1 MGKNFLMASVAV
13 AALAS
18 RLALAADMPVKAAV
32 KASPP
37 IYNWTGFYVGANAG
51 VSAGVTPILQT
62 SAIPPFHRA
71 SQTGRLTI
79 RSAR

>member
-1 MGKNFLMASVAV
+1 MGLGKDFLMASVAV

-18 RLALAADMPVKAAV
+18 HPALAADMPVKAVV

-37 IYNWTGFYVGANAG
+37 AYNWTGFYVGANAG

-62 SAIPPFHRA
+62 STIPPFVP
-71 SQTGRLTI
+71 TI
-79 RSAR
+79 ANG